1 MKIYRFGIHEKKIT
15 FIDGKTI
22 PKIIYKK
29 KEDLIKSKCCIDN
42 CNQKGWE
49 ETKKKFNAYEYIYTS
64 SSKNNQNICGI
75 IPVSRSYF
83 KLHEM
88 VKDLNLVEPNTFCA
102 CIAEGPGGFIH
113 CLNDYTKKYNIP
125 FSKIFGITL
134 ISKENKSI
142 PYWNQQI
149 LNNKNNKILK
159 GKDKTGDI
167 YKYEN
172 ALDFI
177 QNINMNYCHFVTADG
192 GFDYSSDYN
201 LQEESSYKLL
211 YSEIYI
217 ALHIQKINGNFI
229 LKVFDLFN
237 YRTIQLLYL
246 LYCHY
251 SMIEIFKPLT
261 SRTSNSEKYIVC
273 SQFQGCP
280 PQIKEILKEYYNK
293 CEEFSIHVPQSF
305 INEINSYNDGFVENQ
320 ISTIKEIVDNIQLS
334 SVSSKSPSKQQI
346 MNAKRWCELYDL
358 PINQNCIYLE

>member
-1 MKIYRFGIHEKKIT
+1 MKLYRLGIHKKELQFSKKSLNEVT
-15 FIDGKTI
+15 YKRKDELLENKCKID
-22 PKIIYKK
+22 KIDPNQWDISKK
-29 KEDLIKSKCCIDN
+29 KNNS
-42 CNQKGWE
+42 
-49 ETKKKFNAYEYIYTS
+49 YEYIYTS
-64 SSKNNQNICGI
+64 SKRNHNICNI

-83 KLHEM
+83 KLHEIIRDFQLL
-88 VKDLNLVEPNTFCA
+88 KNNIYCA
-102 CIAEGPGGFIH
+102 CLAEGPGGFIH
-113 CLNDYTKKYNIP
+113 CLNDYSKTNDILINNIY
-125 FSKIFGITL
+125 GITL
-134 ISKENKSI
+134 ISEDRRI
-142 PYWNQQI
+142 PYWNQSI
-149 LNNKNNKILK
+149 LNNKKNIILF
-159 GKDKTGDI
+159 GKDKTGDL
-167 YKYEN
+167 YKYKNIE
-172 ALDFI
+172 DFI
-177 QNINMNYCHFVTADG
+177 STINKNLCHLVTADG
-192 GFDYSSDYN
+192 GFDYSDDYN
-201 LQEESSYKLL
+201 SQEQSSYKLL